1 MEIRLDQ
8 LSDPHF
14 KWRERLE
21 LTQDGPAQDDLL
33 DIDAIECR
41 GTIDSTAS
49 GHVLRL
55 QLAYRQKLSCVRCL
69 RDFETD
75 MDRELDL
82 LINIRPE
89 GMAVEDDELGL
100 DREDL
105 GNLILST
112 PVLDTRPLVLEQ
124 AQLAVPMKPLCKED
138 CAGLCGQCGSDL
150 NEGPCDCAAEVDP
163 RWAKLAK
170 LGSD

>member
-21 LTQDGPAQDDLL
+21 LTQDGPTQDDLL

-89 GMAVEDDELGL
+89 GMADEDDELGL
-100 DREDL
+100 EQRGAGRARHGRNCGYGQGDQDRRRAHGHL
-105 GNLILST
+105 LTGPHCT
-112 PVLDTRPLVLEQ
+112 PN
-124 AQLAVPMKPLCKED
+124 
-138 CAGLCGQCGSDL
+138 G
-150 NEGPCDCAAEVDP
+150 
-163 RWAKLAK
+163 
-170 LGSD
+170 